1 MADLRLSL
9 PAVRRL
15 SRDIFDELAE
25 TEMNEL
31 LLDMFHI
38 PN

>member
-25 TEMNEL
+25 TEMWH
-31 LLDMFHI
+31 MMI
-38 PN
+38 M